1 MDIPH
6 LTESSLSGLAAL
18 QSRLNKTR
26 TDGYAFDDEGV
37 HPGVIGMAVR
47 LTPRHAG
54 GPMLS
59 LGVTVLKRLATEPVR
74 AELLAELKSLAAA
87 LNNPLIFG

>member
-1 MDIPH
+1 MTEH
-6 LTESSLSGLAAL
+6 SLTGLADL
-18 QSRLNKTR
+18 QARVAKVR
-26 TDGYAFDDEGV
+26 ADGYALDDEGV

-54 GPMLS
+54 GTMLS

-74 AELLAELKSLAAA
+74 AELLAEIKALAAA
-87 LNNPLIFG
+87 LSNPLIFG